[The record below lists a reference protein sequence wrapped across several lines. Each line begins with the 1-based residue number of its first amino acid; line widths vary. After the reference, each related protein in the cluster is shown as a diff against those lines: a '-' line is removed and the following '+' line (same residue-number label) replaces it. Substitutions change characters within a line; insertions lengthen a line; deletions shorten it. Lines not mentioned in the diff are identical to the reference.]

1 MSPEQIEGRLVD
13 ERADIYSLG
22 ITAYEMIAGRRPFPE
37 EDLARL
43 MELHVTEDVPDP
55 GEIVADL
62 PHEMSY
68 FVRRATQRDPGAR
81 FRTMWEILRDL
92 QPLAD
97 RMGVSR
103 QPAPSE
109 QRKMMSLFLFYKEG
123 QQLALNAVI
132 ENLNH
137 DLIKMGVMVRTVD
150 FKDL

>member
-1 MSPEQIEGRLVD
+1 
-13 ERADIYSLG
+13 
-22 ITAYEMIAGRRPFPE
+22 
-37 EDLARL
+37 
-43 MELHVTEDVPDP
+43 
-55 GEIVADL
+55 
-62 PHEMSY
+62 
-68 FVRRATQRDPGAR
+68 
-81 FRTMWEILRDL
+81 MWEILRDL